1 MRNQNIILLHGIAC
15 TSFVMASL
23 EIHFKYK
30 GYNVLNIDY
39 PSRKLCLEKC
49 ADHAHKKIS
58 AFLEKHPHP
67 TSFVT
72 HSMGGLVLRAYTKKY
87 PTDFV
92 HRAVMIAPPNKG
104 SDVADNLRNI
114 KLFQKIFGPAGQQL
128 ITNQFGLQDIL
139 VSKLPFETAVI
150 TGNFSINP
158 LAYLFMFN
166 KAHDGKVP
174 VECTYIDGMKEHLI
188 VFASHLALLIHPTVI
203 NQSYNFIKNGQFEK

>member
-1 MRNQNIILLHGIAC
+1 MKTQNIILLHGIAC
-15 TSFVMASL
+15 TPFVMALL

-49 ADHAHKKIS
+49 ADHVHNKIS
-58 AFLEKHPHP
+58 AFLKKHPHP

-87 PTDFV
+87 PTDFI

-104 SDVADNLRNI
+104 SHVADNLRNI

-128 ITNQFGLQDIL
+128 ITNQLLYKSNLPKTSLFFIIL
-139 VSKLPFETAVI
+139 YLNSITYWHTYHRSESCKLLAIIGKFWLFLMFSVPFL
-150 TGNFSINP
+150 S
-158 LAYLFMFN
+158 LFY
-166 KAHDGKVP
+166 
-174 VECTYIDGMKEHLI
+174 C
-188 VFASHLALLIHPTVI
+188 
-203 NQSYNFIKNGQFEK
+203 IKTL